1 MSAKDKFFYTKYTMN
16 CGGRLISFDK
26 ALVMGIVNLTPDSF
40 YDKSRQFSE
49 KDALK
54 QAEKILTEE
63 ADILD
68 LGAVSTRPGSEE
80 ISEEEELKRL
90 LPALKN
96 IRKAFPE
103 SIISV
108 DTWRANV
115 AKAAVKEGA
124 NIINDISGGTMDANM
139 FETIAQLKVPYI
151 LMHIKGTPQNMQ
163 QNPTYNNVVNEV
175 IDFLAERIQKLRL
188 MGVADIIVDPG
199 FGFGKTL
206 EHNYTLLQNLEK
218 LKILDCPILAGVSRK
233 SMITKVLDIK
243 ADEALNGTTILNTI
257 ALMKGAKI
265 LRVHDVK
272 EAVEAVKLTDYL
284 HFPFL

>member
-1 MSAKDKFFYTKYTMN
+1 MSAKDNFFYTKYSMN

-26 ALVMGIVNLTPDSF
+26 ALVMGIINLTPDSF
-40 YDKSRQFSE
+40 YDKSRHFSE
-49 KDALK
+49 NDALK
-54 QAEKILTEE
+54 QADKMLADG

-68 LGAVSTRPGSEE
+68 LGAVSTRPGSDV
-80 ISEEEELKRL
+80 ISEDEELQRL

-96 IRKAFPE
+96 IRKSFPE

-115 AKAAVKEGA
+115 AKAAVTEGA

-139 FETIAQLKVPYI
+139 FETIVQLKVPYI
-151 LMHIKGTPQNMQ
+151 LMHIQGTPQSMQ
-163 QNPTYNNVVNEV
+163 QNPAYTDVVNEV
-175 IDFLAERIQKLRL
+175 IDFLAIRIQKLRL
-188 MGVADIIVDPG
+188 MGVSDVIVDPG

-243 ADEALNGTTILNTI
+243 AAEALNGTTILNTI
-257 ALMKGAKI
+257 SLMKGAKI

-272 EAVEAVKLTDYL
+272 EAVEAVKLTHL
-284 HFPFL
+284 LKEI

>member
-1 MSAKDKFFYTKYTMN
+1 MSAKDNFFYTKYTMN

-26 ALVMGIVNLTPDSF
+26 ALVMGIINLTPDSF
-40 YDKSRQFSE
+40 YDKSRKISE
-49 KDALK
+49 SEALK
-54 QAEKILTEE
+54 QAEKMLAEG

-90 LPALKN
+90 LPILKS
-96 IRKAFPE
+96 IRKTFPE

-108 DTWRANV
+108 DTWRASV
-115 AKAAVKEGA
+115 AKIAIDNGA
-124 NIINDISGGTMDANM
+124 NIINDISGGTMDKNM

-151 LMHIKGTPQNMQ
+151 LMHIQGTPQTMQ
-163 QNPTYNNVVNEV
+163 QNPEYNDVVNEV
-175 IDFLAERIQKLRL
+175 IDFLAKRVQALRL
-188 MGVADIIVDPG
+188 MGAADIIVDPG

-206 EHNYTLLQNLEK
+206 EHNYTLLKRLEIY
-218 LKILDCPILAGVSRK
+218 KILDCPILVGISRK
-233 SMITKVLDIK
+233 SMITKFLNIST
-243 ADEALNGTTILNTI
+243 DEALNGTTVLNTI

-272 EAVEAVKLTDYL
+272 EAVEAVKLVDRYL
-284 HFPFL
+284 S